1 MARDTLN
8 RIQSAPMRRRPM
20 NPLVPLGV
28 VLILLIGALFLLSRS
43 ASEQPTHMIETEVA
57 SAPAAH

>member
-1 MARDTLN
+1 MARNSLN

-28 VLILLIGALFLLSRS
+28 VLILLVGALFFLSRH
-43 ASEQPTHMIETEVA
+43 ASEQPMHPIETEVA
-57 SAPAAH
+57 SVSAAH

>member
-1 MARDTLN
+1 MARDSLN

-20 NPLVPLGV
+20 SPLVPLAV
-28 VLILLIGALFLLSRS
+28 VLVLLVGALFFLSRH
-43 ASEQPTHMIETEVA
+43 ASEQPTHPIETEVA

>member
-1 MARDTLN
+1 MARDSLN

-20 NPLVPLGV
+20 NPIVPIGV
-28 VLILLIGALFLLSRS
+28 VLVLLVAALFFLSRY
-43 ASEQPTHMIETEVA
+43 ASEKPTHPIETEVA

>member
-1 MARDTLN
+1 MARDSLN

-28 VLILLIGALFLLSRS
+28 VLVLLVAALFFLSRY
-43 ASEQPTHMIETEVA
+43 ASEQPTHPIETEVA

>member
-1 MARDTLN
+1 MARDSLN

-28 VLILLIGALFLLSRS
+28 VLILLVGALFFLSRH
-43 ASEQPTHMIETEVA
+43 ASEQPTHPIETEVA